1 LAVSKPQSEEDPN
14 EYQEPA
20 DRQPGRRIGNHP
32 SGQRADLNFINY
44 LLCAGFWGGAILAVW
59 LYKRLTGSVT
69 LSQATAVGTLAG
81 VLAGLIGFLLSFTG
95 LTGAQAL
102 LDSYAQFAP
111 ADAAAMEPLAGV
123 GAIAFN
129 FLGLLTNIVFG
140 AVGGLIGGAISKTRT
155 PAPPSPPPTMA
166 PAPSQDRPPS
176 APGEVYPDAA
186 RGS

>member
-1 LAVSKPQSEEDPN
+1 MNTKNLLIASLVGGLAITLLANVP
-14 EYQEPA
+14 
-20 DRQPGRRIGNHP
+20 I
-32 SGQRADLNFINY
+32 LNFVNC

-69 LSQATAVGTLAG
+69 LGQATAVGTLAG
-81 VLAGLIGFLLSFTG
+81 VFAGLIGFLLSFTG

-111 ADAAAMEPLAGV
+111 ADAVAMEPPAAGV

-140 AVGGLIGGAISKTRT
+140 AIGGLIGGAIFKTRT
-155 PAPPSPPPTMA
+155 PAPP
-166 PAPSQDRPPS
+166 PA
-176 APGEVYPDAA
+176 A
-186 RGS
+186 

>member
-1 LAVSKPQSEEDPN
+1 MNTKNLLIASLVGGLAITILANVP
-14 EYQEPA
+14 
-20 DRQPGRRIGNHP
+20 I
-32 SGQRADLNFINY
+32 LNFVNC

-59 LYKRLTGSVT
+59 LYKRQTGSIT
-69 LSQATAVGTLAG
+69 LGQATAVGTLAG
-81 VLAGLIGFLLSFTG
+81 VFAGLIGFLLSFTG

-140 AVGGLIGGAISKTRT
+140 AIGGLIGGAIFKTRT
-155 PAPPSPPPTMA
+155 PPTPPPTA
-166 PAPSQDRPPS
+166 
-176 APGEVYPDAA
+176 
-186 RGS
+186 